1 MRPLRPLLLAVAAG
15 TACAGLA
22 GLAVHAPPAQAGPT
36 GQVAITPRSIVL
48 KAPECAPL
56 FKGSAGDG
64 ATSNLWE
71 SAKMPSLRAHCD
83 LLQLGVRAFRE
94 GRFTDAVAFA
104 QRADGEPKD
113 QPGPW
118 VVRGEAYAR
127 WGNAEEAVKSFD
139 KAKAIHPRALDDAEA
154 LDDYGS
160 VLVRLKRADDARKVY
175 RVLLPRASGSA
186 GLCPF
191 GGDCDAAALAYLTAG
206 ELAVESGAGS
216 LEEAVA
222 ILREARARGAS
233 NDVKRTAVMAL
244 ALALDR
250 RGDGDQARDLVS
262 KIFANEVP
270 PEIRVRFIAP
280 EEALAMRALALEV
293 NDPALAIEQWRA
305 YLAQGGEKRAWA
317 AHAKGRIARLEKG
330 AKKQP

>member
-1 MRPLRPLLLAVAAG
+1 VRRAVRSTLAVGSLLALALASPAAVAA
-15 TACAGLA
+15 
-22 GLAVHAPPAQAGPT
+22 PA

-56 FKGSAGDG
+56 FKGSAGEG
-64 ATSNLWE
+64 ATTNLWE

-94 GRFTDAVAFA
+94 GRFTDAVAYA
-104 QRADGEPKD
+104 QRADAEPKD

-118 VVRGEAYAR
+118 VIRGEAYAR
-127 WGNAEEAVKSFD
+127 WGNAEESVKAFE
-139 KAKAIHPRALDDAEA
+139 KAKALNPRALDDAEA

-160 VLVRLKRADDARKVY
+160 VLVRLKRADDARKIY
-175 RVLLPRASGSA
+175 RVLLPRASGA
-186 GLCPF
+186 VGLCPF

-206 ELAVESGAGS
+206 ELAVEAGAGS

-222 ILREARARGAS
+222 ILREARARGVT
-233 NDVKRTAVMAL
+233 NDVKRTTVMAL

-250 RGDGDQARDLVS
+250 RGDEDQARDLVS

-270 PEIRVRFIAP
+270 PEIRVRFIAA
-280 EEALAMRALALEV
+280 EEAIAMRAIALEI
-293 NDPALAIEQWRA
+293 NDPALALEQWRA
-305 YLAQGGEKRAWA
+305 YLAAGGDKRPWA
-317 AHAKGRIARLEKG
+317 AHAKARIARLEKG
-330 AKKQP
+330 AKKQPS